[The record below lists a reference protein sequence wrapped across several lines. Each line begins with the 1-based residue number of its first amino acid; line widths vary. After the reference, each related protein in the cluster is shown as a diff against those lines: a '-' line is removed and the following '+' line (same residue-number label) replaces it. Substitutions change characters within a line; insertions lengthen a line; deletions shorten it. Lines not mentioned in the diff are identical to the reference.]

1 MENEQLSATNSE
13 QEIFENQQIEEI
25 SQIHLPD
32 TMDSQTSLV
41 TIIEQRPL
49 VVVRPRPQSPL
60 TQLLN
65 SATNNLYEEYPYLF
79 KTIGFGVL
87 LTVCGLLLVGFIYS
101 QSDFRS
107 RIRWRRSVRKF
118 KRFSETLAPS
128 MSKSLMDI
136 YPVIKQIIQ
145 VAQAVVNE
153 NFE

>member
-87 LTVCGLLLVGFIYS
+87 LTVADKMEEIREKICKENSIYFGILLNPDCSG
-101 QSDFRS
+101 
-107 RIRWRRSVRKF
+107 
-118 KRFSETLAPS
+118 
-128 MSKSLMDI
+128 
-136 YPVIKQIIQ
+136 
-145 VAQAVVNE
+145 
-153 NFE
+153 